1 MNKTPIIIDWTYSGV
16 ADGFFGTGATKA
28 ERAMVWI
35 FGLLGTALLGW
46 YWRTSSINWAW
57 WQYTIAALLALDV
70 LGGVAANSLNSCKRF
85 YHSPIKPQETGLTG
99 LSKNHF
105 AFIAIHV
112 HPLLIGLLF
121 GNMNWGYGLFW
132 YLALVLSAV
141 LVMSIPLYLQRPLAM
156 GLIMTAILLNF
167 YFIQPVIGFEW
178 LVPALFLKIV
188 YGHIVREEP
197 YREELI

>member
-1 MNKTPIIIDWTYSGV
+1 MNKTPIIIDWTYSG
-16 ADGFFGTGATKA
+16 ATDGFFGTGATKA

-35 FGLLGTALLGW
+35 FGLLGTAVLGW

-57 WQYTIAALLALDV
+57 WQYAIAALLALDV

-85 YHSPIKPQETGLTG
+85 YHSPIKPQETGLTS

-105 AFIAIHV
+105 AFTAIHV

-156 GLIMTAILLNF
+156 GLIMTAILLNL